1 MSLFT
6 IFHGGDF
13 TVNRSRVAPTWSMHL
28 VPDLPPGLVDEDRA
42 GWRIQRGLGFHSHI
56 LQHRL
61 LQQPL
66 PALSFHRQ
74 WLFSFHHCS
83 ERQASPQQDPRT
95 PRIPSRG
102 SGCCPAGEGHPLRAP
117 SYLAAL
123 RRVHWESRSAPGD
136 ALVEAAGEESCF
148 WLCKFQWELA
158 VVKQL
163 REGVRKSRSQRK
175 GGVGGGRGRE
185 SRARKAE
192 GEGKQCWKT
201 QRFMNIWAARMES
214 RHQRRMHWKAVDSL
228 REVYFNSFFPFSF
241 CC

>member
-1 MSLFT
+1 MPPPSNLHQGRSISQLDNCDQTHTTSIWGFATETRAYLRQAIKGISDKSRKQKKQTKPVLTRFLKNWKAEHFLTGNPFMSLFT

-83 ERQASPQQDPRT
+83 ERQASPQQDPRM

-123 RRVHWESRSAPGD
+123 RRVHWESRSGPGD

-148 WLCKFQWELA
+148 
-158 VVKQL
+158 
-163 REGVRKSRSQRK
+163 
-175 GGVGGGRGRE
+175 
-185 SRARKAE
+185 
-192 GEGKQCWKT
+192 
-201 QRFMNIWAARMES
+201 
-214 RHQRRMHWKAVDSL
+214 
-228 REVYFNSFFPFSF
+228 
-241 CC
+241 

>member
-1 MSLFT
+1 MENPARLRFSLTHSAAPATAATSPRSQFPP
-6 IFHGGDF
+6 
-13 TVNRSRVAPTWSMHL
+13 TVALLFPSLLRKAGITATGPQDAPDS
-28 VPDLPPGLVDEDRA
+28 EE
-42 GWRIQRGLGFHSHI
+42 
-56 LQHRL
+56 RL
-61 LQQPL
+61 
-66 PALSFHRQ
+66 
-74 WLFSFHHCS
+74 WLL
-83 ERQASPQQDPRT
+83 
-95 PRIPSRG
+95 PSRR
-102 SGCCPAGEGHPLRAP
+102 RAP
-117 SYLAAL
+117 SARPQLPGCSAACAL
-123 RRVHWESRSAPGD
+123 GESLCSRWCACGGCRR
-136 ALVEAAGEESCF
+136 GELF
-148 WLCKFQWELA
+148 LIVQVPVGA